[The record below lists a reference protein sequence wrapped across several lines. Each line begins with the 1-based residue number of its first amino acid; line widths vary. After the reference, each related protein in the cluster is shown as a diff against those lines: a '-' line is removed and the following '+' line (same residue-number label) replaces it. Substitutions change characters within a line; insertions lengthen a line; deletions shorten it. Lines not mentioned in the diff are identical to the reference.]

1 MRVAILAAALLTI
14 APGASRAGAQLIG
27 ETAGGPPSTRGYIAI
42 GARGAQPLNEFADY
56 IDFGY
61 GFGGYIAHA
70 LDSRGVLS
78 LRGSLDVLWYGHE
91 TTRHGT
97 GWGGSL
103 DVTTSNNIYSMGI
116 GPYLTI
122 PGHDVRPF
130 ATAAVGFS
138 YFSTSTSIEWR
149 STNETVDSWTEF
161 SDAVTAWTAGGGF
174 LVPLSRGRRPVLLEL
189 SAIYHGNGEA
199 EYLREGSIS
208 RDDEGNA
215 IFTPIRS
222 RTNMVLYT
230 IGVSFGAW

>member
-1 MRVAILAAALLTI
+1 MRAAIILAALLTV
-14 APGASRAGAQLIG
+14 ASGVNRAHGQLIG
-27 ETAGGPPSTRGYIAI
+27 ESAGEPPSTRGYVAI
-42 GARGAQPLNEFADY
+42 GARGAQPLNDFADY

-61 GFGGYIAHA
+61 GFGGHVAHA
-70 LDSRGVLS
+70 LDARGVLS
-78 LRGSLDVLWYGHE
+78 LRGNLDVLWYGHE

-97 GWGGSL
+97 GFGGSL
-103 DVTTSNNIYSMGI
+103 DVTTSNNIYSIGI
-116 GPYLTI
+116 GPHVTI
-122 PGHDVRPF
+122 PGQGVRPF
-130 ATAAVGFS
+130 ATGTVGFS
-138 YFSTSTSIEWR
+138 YFSTSTSVEWR
-149 STNETVDSWTEF
+149 NSNETLDSWTDF

-189 SAIYHGNGEA
+189 SAMYHGNGEA

-208 RDDEGNA
+208 RDEDGNA